1 LQTAA
6 AFLKTID
13 EISKFLILMAL
24 TGVGLNTNLAS
35 LRRLGLKPLLVG
47 TSVAVLLAI
56 LSLTLILYSPLGA

>member
-1 LQTAA
+1 MQTAA
-6 AFLKTID
+6 AFLKTVD

>member
-1 LQTAA
+1 MQTAA
-6 AFLKTID
+6 AFLKTVD

-24 TGVGLNTNLAS
+24 TGVGLNTNLSS

>member
-6 AFLKTID
+6 AFLKTVD

-24 TGVGLNTNLAS
+24 TGVGLNTNLSS

>member
-6 AFLKTID
+6 AFLKTVD

>member
-1 LQTAA
+1 MQTAA
-6 AFLKTID
+6 TFLKTVD

-24 TGVGLNTNLAS
+24 TGVGLNTNLSS